1 MECKVCLEVYDE
13 SQRRPHNLP
22 CGHSF
27 CTVCIDDM
35 LKNSSL
41 TCPRCRAKHVASDK
55 SHFPVAYDLEEV
67 LSKRETTAA
76 AAGRMPLSRKK
87 DISSKINILRDEQ
100 MATIN
105 NISIGFQEKLSQLD
119 KYKTKLIDWGIEHDD
134 LIRKIQTDLIEQN
147 EELRDSLKEEHGLVA
162 EVLEAGE
169 TQEQQLKFARESLFT
184 AKTAQDVF
192 VAINDAEIVQSE
204 AESWIE
210 KCDELFQDANPVHR
224 SIKVRAATRKA
235 LRMVRHETNLEPAIT
250 LRDVD
255 AMSASSRG
263 MTPVTIHGV
272 HNACPHDILIGGAF
286 PLTAQMLQQV
296 DDDVRSLL
304 QAGKVFAVMQE
315 QGRIRSARITLQHDR
330 VYLHHLRKQNPPVYA
345 QTLQYADI
353 EEQLNTS
360 SPTAF
365 LDLAWHGSPPQRIH
379 IQLSPNQ
386 RALQF
391 SLLCTGKNGPSY
403 AYTQLIEVYRK
414 GEPGERISG
423 GDYDGEGGEAIIQG
437 LPWGGIYSRPASSG
451 AVFSWSDDSI
461 GGRFGILTRA
471 NAGCYNGVFGQV
483 VSGLDVLRS
492 VVELP
497 DISRV
502 TVIDCGIVLSQ

>member
-1 MECKVCLEVYDE
+1 MECKVCLEIYDE

-22 CGHSF
+22 CGHTF
-27 CTVCIDDM
+27 CTICIEDM
-35 LKNSSL
+35 LQNSSL
-41 TCPRCRAKHVASDK
+41 TCPRCRAKHIASDR
-55 SHFPVAYDLEEV
+55 SSFPVAYDLEEV
-67 LSKRETTAA
+67 LSKRESSTSAA
-76 AAGRMPLSRKK
+76 LGRMLHSQKK
-87 DISSKINILRDEQ
+87 DISSKINTLRDEQ
-100 MATIN
+100 MASIN
-105 NISIGFQEKLSQLD
+105 NISLAFQEKISQLD

-134 LIRKIQTDLIEQN
+134 LIHKIQKDLIEQN

-169 TQEQQLKFARESLFT
+169 TQEQQLKFAKESLFT
-184 AKTAQDVF
+184 AQTTQDVF

-210 KCDELFQDANPVHR
+210 KCDELFQDAKPVHR

-235 LRMVRHETNLEPAIT
+235 MRMVRHETNLEPAIT

-255 AMSASSRG
+255 GMSSSSRG
-263 MTPVTIHGV
+263 VTPATISSV
-272 HNACPHDILIGGAF
+272 HNVCSFDIPIGGAF
-286 PLTAQMLQQV
+286 PLTV
-296 DDDVRSLL
+296 DNGVRCLL
-304 QAGKVFAVMQE
+304 QAGKVFAVIQE
-315 QGRIRSARITLQHDR
+315 QCRTRSARITLQHDR
-330 VYLHHLRKQNPPVYA
+330 VYLHHLRKQNPPMYA

-365 LDLAWHGSPPQRIH
+365 LDLAWPGSPPQRIH

-403 AYTQLIEVYRK
+403 AYTHLIEVYRK
-414 GEPGERISG
+414 GEAGERISG
-423 GDYDGEGGEAIIQG
+423 GDYDGEGGAALIQG

-451 AVFSWSDDSI
+451 IVFSWSDDNI
-461 GGRFGILTRA
+461 GGRFGILTRG

-492 VVELP
+492 IVELS
-497 DISRV
+497 DITRV